1 MKPQFSRF
9 GASPILSE
17 NKMVKEIWKYIAE
30 YEGLYQ
36 VSNLGRIKALD
47 RLTFDNRLLKEQI
60 IKTWFIRQGYEQ
72 VRLNK
77 KTYLVH
83 RLVAQAFIPNP
94 ENKPQVNHKDCNKSN
109 NNKTN
114 LEWCTKSENMK
125 HAYKNGRLYIFN
137 KNCNRDIA

>member
-1 MKPQFSRF
+1 
-9 GASPILSE
+9 
-17 NKMVKEIWKYIAE
+17 MVKEIWKYIAE